1 MSASP
6 VSRVAGASEPARRVQ
21 DEWGVYDPHEAG
33 MPALMRALDEEEPS
47 NGVSTPRPSTS
58 RSEQGQIDRREEPQV
73 IDEAQDHVAAAYE
86 RTQAGALYTLEGP
99 VTCPECNS
107 EIRTLRV
114 LRVLRTQVSFTS
126 TLPRRGYVIL
136 CPDCERILSA
146 ELSGLV

>member
-6 VSRVAGASEPARRVQ
+6 ASRVAAAAEPARRVQ
-21 DEWGVYDPHEAG
+21 DEWGVYDPEAAG
-33 MPALMRALDEEEPS
+33 MPALMRALDDEEQSAPVVPS
-47 NGVSTPRPSTS
+47 SASAPR
-58 RSEQGQIDRREEPQV
+58 QIDRRSEEPVVSDATQ
-73 IDEAQDHVAAAYE
+73 AAAFE
-86 RTQAGALYTLEGP
+86 RTQTGALYTLEGP
-99 VTCPECNS
+99 VTCPECSS

-136 CPDCERILSA
+136 CPDCDRILSA

>member
-47 NGVSTPRPSTS
+47 NSASTPR
-58 RSEQGQIDRREEPQV
+58 QIDRREEPQV
-73 IDEAQDHVAAAYE
+73 IDAAQDHVAAAYE

>member
-6 VSRVAGASEPARRVQ
+6 ASRVAAAAEPARRVQ
-21 DEWGVYDPHEAG
+21 DEWGVYDPDAAG
-33 MPALMRALDEEEPS
+33 MPALMRALDDEEQSAPVGS
-47 NGVSTPRPSTS
+47 NSASAPRH
-58 RSEQGQIDRREEPQV
+58 IDRRSDEPVSDATQ
-73 IDEAQDHVAAAYE
+73 AAAFE
-86 RTQAGALYTLEGP
+86 RTQTGALYTLEGP
-99 VTCPECNS
+99 VTCPECSS

-136 CPDCERILSA
+136 CPDCDRILSA

>member
-6 VSRVAGASEPARRVQ
+6 VSRVSTPAQAGRVH
-21 DEWGVYDPHEAG
+21 DEWGVYDPHSAG

-47 NGVSTPRPSTS
+47 SPAAPATSATAPRQPRRDEPIELDSALDIPAPAGSTKS
-58 RSEQGQIDRREEPQV
+58 
-73 IDEAQDHVAAAYE
+73 
-86 RTQAGALYTLEGP
+86 GALYSLEAP
-99 VTCPECNS
+99 VICPECAS

-136 CPDCERILSA
+136 CPDCDRILSA

>member
-6 VSRVAGASEPARRVQ
+6 VSRVAARPAHRLQ
-21 DEWGVYDPHEAG
+21 DEWGVYDPQQTG
-33 MPALMRALDEEEPS
+33 MPAVLRALDEWEPA
-47 NGVSTPRPSTS
+47 P
-58 RSEQGQIDRREEPQV
+58 
-73 IDEAQDHVAAAYE
+73 VAAPAAAHAPRQTALRGDQPQDVE
-86 RTQAGALYTLEGP
+86 VVTESSSPDGRTQTGALYTLEGS
-99 VTCPECNS
+99 VICPECAG

-136 CPDCERILSA
+136 CPDCDRILSA